1 MIAKIPFMLRLS
13 KHEVP
18 ARLSFACRPDGTLSQ
33 AVFSLLETKF
43 LVDLYTVPKNCSDK
57 IVTSSWHHRE
67 RDITPRRHMNG

>member
-1 MIAKIPFMLRLS
+1 MKYLLDCLLHVDPMVPFL
-13 KHEVP
+13 KP
-18 ARLSFACRPDGTLSQ
+18 P
-33 AVFSLLETKF
+33 FSLLETKF